1 MDLDKMLTEA
11 APARHIPL
19 DGPDSPAAT
28 RLYRRIIAQPPAGQP
43 GRPGRLPRLAVPA
56 LVSAAV
62 AVLAIVV
69 VLALTA
75 GSPGHAR
82 PGQPVNPPQ
91 TNLAAWSVIKDRHG
105 LVQVTIRELRDPLG
119 LWRMLRA
126 DRVPAYVRFLPHN
139 FMASTSTHDLPK
151 VCRAPRMS
159 NEANANLQD
168 KIMPIDPLPVG
179 GVAVNFR
186 PSAIPPGI
194 GVFLKAWVASP
205 GTSNGPY
212 LSLQV
217 ELVQVSP
224 QCTGKQP

>member
-1 MDLDKMLTEA
+1 MDLDTMLAEA

-19 DGPDSPAAT
+19 AGPDSPAAAD
-28 RLYRRIIAQPPAGQP
+28 LYQRIVAQPPAAAQP
-43 GRPGRLPRLAVPA
+43 VRRPRFAVPA
-56 LVSAAV
+56 LVSV
-62 AVLAIVV
+62 AVV
-69 VLALTA
+69 VLAAIVALAFTV
-75 GSPGHAR
+75 GSPAHTGPGH
-82 PGQPVNPPQ
+82 PGGPPQ
-91 TNLAAWSVIKDRHG
+91 QNLAAWSVVKERHG
-105 LVQVTIRELRDPLG
+105 VVQVTIRELRDPLG

-217 ELVQVSP
+217 DLVQVSP
-224 QCTGKQP
+224 QCTGEYH

>member
-1 MDLDKMLTEA
+1 MDLDTMLTEA

-19 DGPDSPAAT
+19 DGPDSPAAVS
-28 RLYRRIIAQPPAGQP
+28 LYQRIVAQSPAAAPPAR
-43 GRPGRLPRLAVPA
+43 RPRFAVPA
-56 LVSAAV
+56 LVSV
-62 AVLAIVV
+62 AVIVLAAIVA
-69 VLALTA
+69 LALTA

-126 DRVPAYVRFLPHN
+126 DRVPAYVRFLPHD

-159 NEANANLQD
+159 NEANANLQG
-168 KIMPIDPLPVG
+168 KIMPLDLSPVAS
-179 GVAVNFR
+179 VAITFR
-186 PSAIPPGI
+186 PAAIPPGI
-194 GVFLKAWVASP
+194 GVFLEAWAASP

-217 ELVQVSP
+217 DLVQVSP

>member
-28 RLYRRIIAQPPAGQP
+28 RLYRRIVAQPPVGQP

-119 LWRMLRA
+119 LWRMLHA
-126 DRVPAYVRFLPHN
+126 DGVPAYVRFLKHN
-139 FMASTSTHDLPK
+139 FMASTSDRGLPK
-151 VCRAPRMS
+151 ACHAPHMS
-159 NEANANLQD
+159 DEANANLQE
-168 KIMPIDPLPVG
+168 KIMPPGLAPLN
-179 GVAVNFR
+179 GVAISFR

-194 GVFLKAWVASP
+194 GVFLEAWAARP

-212 LSLQV
+212 LTVQTD
-217 ELVQVSP
+217 LVLASP
-224 QCTGKQP
+224 QCTGR

>member
-1 MDLDKMLTEA
+1 MDLDTMLTEA

-19 DGPDSPAAT
+19 GGPESPAAAD
-28 RLYRRIIAQPPAGQP
+28 LYQRIVAQPPAEAQP
-43 GRPGRLPRLAVPA
+43 VRRPYFAVPA
-56 LVSAAV
+56 LVSVTA
-62 AVLAIVV
+62 V
-69 VLALTA
+69 VLAAIVALALTT
-75 GSPGHAR
+75 GSPGHTG
-82 PGQPVNPPQ
+82 PGHPGGPPQ
-91 TNLAAWSVIKDRHG
+91 QNLAAWSVVKERHG
-105 LVQVTIRELRDPLG
+105 VVQVTIRELRDPLG

-217 ELVQVSP
+217 DLVRASP
-224 QCTGKQP
+224 QCTGKHP

>member
-1 MDLDKMLTEA
+1 MDLDTMLTEA

-19 DGPDSPAAT
+19 DGPDSPAAAG
-28 RLYRRIIAQPPAGQP
+28 LYQRIVAQPTAAAQP
-43 GRPGRLPRLAVPA
+43 VRRPRFAVPA
-56 LVSAAV
+56 LVSVAA
-62 AVLAIVV
+62 V
-69 VLALTA
+69 VLAAIVALAFTIGFPA
-75 GSPGHAR
+75 HTGPGH
-82 PGQPVNPPQ
+82 PGGPPQ
-91 TNLAAWSVIKDRHG
+91 QNLTAWSVVKERHG

-126 DRVPAYVRFLPHN
+126 DRVPAYVRFLPHD

-159 NEANANLQD
+159 NEANANLQG
-168 KIMPIDPLPVG
+168 KIMPVDLSPSA
-179 GVAVNFR
+179 GVAITFR

-194 GVFLKAWVASP
+194 GVFLEAWAASL

-217 ELVQVSP
+217 DLVRVSP
-224 QCTGKQP
+224 QCTGQHP